1 MFKGNRKKRQSI
13 KKLSEAAKVTNDMLI
28 KKNII
33 AKSNVLADISKMPN
47 GPKLP
52 GIPRYLPHKWTITA
66 ARRIMF
72 DLLNEWAD
80 ITKENETKQD
90 NAGQFFEFV
99 VKRMAEQERI
109 YRLEM
114 RKMKRSFESLEE
126 SPVIYDVFSPVRKY
140 ETTKALHKFFIDS
153 FAISVIEKANGSVIE
168 YAEWFLGE
176 WTEELYK
183 IWEKKEIKDGP
194 R

>member
-1 MFKGNRKKRQSI
+1 
-13 KKLSEAAKVTNDMLI
+13 
-28 KKNII
+28 
-33 AKSNVLADISKMPN
+33 
-47 GPKLP
+47 
-52 GIPRYLPHKWTITA
+52 
-66 ARRIMF
+66 
-72 DLLNEWAD
+72 
-80 ITKENETKQD
+80 
-90 NAGQFFEFV
+90 
-99 VKRMAEQERI
+99 MAEEERK

-126 SPVIYDVFSPVRKY
+126 SVVIYDVFTPVRKH
-140 ETTKALHKFFIDS
+140 ETVKALHKFFIDS

-183 IWEKKEIKDGP
+183 IWEKKEKDEP